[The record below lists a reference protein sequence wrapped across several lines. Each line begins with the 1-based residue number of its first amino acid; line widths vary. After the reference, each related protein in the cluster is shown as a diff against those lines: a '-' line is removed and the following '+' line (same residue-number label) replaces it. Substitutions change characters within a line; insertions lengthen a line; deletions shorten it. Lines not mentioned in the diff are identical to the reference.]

1 MKKVVLFDRS
11 WYYIYIQCPYCAYCG
26 MIVYMYCTVSY
37 SISWLSVSRIVLQLR
52 DITSCVH
59 VSSLVVGSTSKS
71 CIAVALNKTGPLR
84 DSNSGPLLPES
95 SIIPLDQADEY
106 IYKFVL
112 ECFFTSLSIVFSRS
126 NIKHTYHIPHTITQI
141 HHITSLQNHINI
153 F

>member
-59 VSSLVVGSTSKS
+59 VSSVVVGSTSKS
-71 CIAVALNKTGPLR
+71 CIAVALNITGPLR

-95 SIIPLDQADEY
+95 SIIPIDQADKY

-112 ECFFTSLSIVFSRS
+112 KMFFHVTHHSLPT
-126 NIKHTYHIPHTITQI
+126 IKYQTYIPNTITQI